1 MDYLVFLGGYGL
13 AWWLGWSTSV
23 LVQQRQRQPRWRLWL
38 MGLLHGFLF
47 SLVIGLLLL
56 PPAMWPGYVVAGVAL
71 FQLFSGMWNIKAGL
85 TFFGKPHNNS
95 EIGSKPK
102 SASPVLAP
110 KPNAQQVAQAKAEHD
125 KAAADM
131 AAQRAAWETDNLR
144 QPKLRPTPA
153 AVVPAASPVEPDS
166 LDTLRRMCQ
175 DMTSD
180 GSLDEEE
187 IYDLKLWLD
196 THPGVVYTGL
206 AGRLADYIDVVL
218 ADGEITLDE
227 AFDVFDLAE
236 AVALGKT
243 EADLAD
249 WKPLAPLL
257 AELDQPKPRRRKPP
271 ATPRTSRKGKLDTIR
286 FAYVASGGELTQR
299 RVVVHQLD
307 GEYFQGRCLM
317 RNATRTFRL
326 DRVIGD
332 VTSEDSGEVVSA
344 FEWAAGLLHSP
355 APVVPDTCTTPA
367 HPMGGKEVLITGFAA
382 AERARL
388 EQMAIEAGM
397 TLRKSV
403 TQNLDFLVAG
413 PRAGPSK
420 LAKAQLQL
428 VVVLTGSEF
437 EAMVVAS

>member
-13 AWWLGWSTSV
+13 AWWLAWSIAV
-23 LVQQRQRQPRWRLWL
+23 HVHQREHQPRWLQQL
-38 MGLLHGFLF
+38 MGLVHGFWF
-47 SLVIGLLLL
+47 SLVVGLLLL
-56 PPAMWPGYVVAGVAL
+56 PPTTWHSYVPAVVALLLAIG
-71 FQLFSGMWNIKAGL
+71 GRDNIRRGL
-85 TFFGKPHNNS
+85 TFFGQPRNNS
-95 EIGSKPK
+95 EVGGASK
-102 SASPVLAP
+102 SAAPLLAP

-144 QPKLRPTPA
+144 QPKQRPTPA
-153 AVVPAASPVEPDS
+153 AVVPAAPPVETGS

-175 DMTSD
+175 DMTAD

-187 IYDLKLWLD
+187 IHDLRLWLD
-196 THPGVVYTGL
+196 TNPGVACTGL

-243 EADLAD
+243 EADMAD
-249 WKPLAPLL
+249 WQPLAPLL
-257 AELDQPKPRRRKPP
+257 ADLDQPKPRRRKPP
-271 ATPRTSRKGKLDTIR
+271 ASPRTSRKGKLDTIR

-332 VTSEDSGEVVSA
+332 VTSEDSGEVADA
-344 FEWAAGLLHSP
+344 FAWAASLLHSP
-355 APVVPDTCTTPA
+355 APVVPDTSTTPA

-388 EQMAIEAGM
+388 ELMAIDAGM
-397 TLRKSV
+397 TVRKSV
-403 TQNLDFLVAG
+403 TQNLDCLVAG
-413 PRAGPSK
+413 PRAGASK
-420 LAKAQLQL
+420 LAQAQQQL
-428 VVVLTGSEF
+428 VVVLTGGEF
-437 EAMVVAS
+437 EALIVAG